1 MINHGGH
8 GGHGVKKRLWL
19 VQGFNFMRHK
29 VGDTFLAFTESEAR
43 ELFRSQYGC
52 PASRVEV
59 VR

>member
-1 MINHGGH
+1 M
-8 GGHGVKKRLWL
+8 KKRLWL
-19 VQGFNFMRHK
+19 VQGFNFLRLK

-43 ELFRSQYGC
+43 ELFRAEYGC

>member
-1 MINHGGH
+1 M
-8 GGHGVKKRLWL
+8 KKRLWL
-19 VQGFNFMRHK
+19 VQGFNFLRLK

-43 ELFRSQYGC
+43 ELFRIEYGC